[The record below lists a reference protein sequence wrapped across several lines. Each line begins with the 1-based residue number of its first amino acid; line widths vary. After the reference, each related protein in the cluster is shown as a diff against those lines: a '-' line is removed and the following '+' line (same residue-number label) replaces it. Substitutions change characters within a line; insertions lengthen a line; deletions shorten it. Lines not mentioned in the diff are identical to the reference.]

1 MNIVERAK
9 NIIVKPKDEWN
20 VIATENTP
28 PTQLVVSYLLILA
41 LIPAA
46 AQFIRYG
53 LIGFNIP
60 LVGHV
65 SASIAAGIRYAI
77 IGFISYFVGAYL
89 SAFIIDILATSF
101 GSQKNF
107 GKAME
112 LVVYSYT
119 PMLIAS
125 IFQMIPGLGI
135 LAIVGFYG
143 LYLLYI
149 GFKPMMF
156 TPDDKITG
164 YFVVSLV
171 VIIVV
176 YFVLSLILTSLFI
189 TSALTGAAI
198 GM

>member
-9 NIIVKPKDEWN
+9 NIIVKPKEEWN

-41 LIPAA
+41 LIPAL

-53 LIGFNIP
+53 LIGYNIP
-60 LVGHV
+60 FVGHV
-65 SASIAAGIRYAI
+65 SGSIAIGIRYAI
-77 IGFISYFVGAYL
+77 IGFVSYFVGAYL
-89 SAFIIDILATSF
+89 SAFIIDILASSF

-112 LVVYSYT
+112 LVIYSYT

-125 IFQMIPGLGI
+125 IFSMIPGLGI
-135 LAIVGFYG
+135 LAIVGLYG
-143 LYLLYI
+143 FYLLYI
-149 GFKPMMF
+149 GLKPMML

-171 VIIVV
+171 VIFVV

-189 TSALTGAAI
+189 TSALTGAAM